1 MLADL
6 LFAERMKNKLNEWR
20 SQLRNASS
28 ESSNWSTQST
38 ETVFYHMRPALCQS
52 AGSHFSPAQT
62 FSIANS
68 LCSEIK
74 HVLILGSTLHII
86 QTTLPQNE
94 KLEKYINRLYLSW
107 TSGDIIHLRT
117 GHSNPENWRV
127 SMFKYENIVLVWNF
141 PRKLKA
147 RQIKDCICK
156 AFAAHTSQRSYSLR
170 KLKRLVSNQEQDLRR
185 LREER
190 TWSL

>member
-74 HVLILGSTLHII
+74 FVFIFSSVQTVFSLIKTSALDFTFAKHFRDLV
-86 QTTLPQNE
+86 
-94 KLEKYINRLYLSW
+94 YIH
-107 TSGDIIHLRT
+107 T
-117 GHSNPENWRV
+117 
-127 SMFKYENIVLVWNF
+127 YE
-141 PRKLKA
+141 
-147 RQIKDCICK
+147 
-156 AFAAHTSQRSYSLR
+156 
-170 KLKRLVSNQEQDLRR
+170 
-185 LREER
+185 
-190 TWSL
+190 